1 MDANTA
7 GVTKVSRQNSCKR
20 SAIVN
25 VGSVMF
31 TPPNRSLR
39 RLRLEELLSKIE
51 QIEEQVS
58 LTLREYPHGHTL
70 ERQRLVLAIAKQVR
84 SHLMEQLRGGPRV
97 AVLGNDAEQPHLRL
111 VDDQQRS
118 SASES

>member
-1 MDANTA
+1 
-7 GVTKVSRQNSCKR
+7 
-20 SAIVN
+20 
-25 VGSVMF
+25 MF

-39 RLRLEELLSKIE
+39 RLKLEELLSKIE
-51 QIEEQVS
+51 QIEDQVS

-84 SHLMEQLRGGPRV
+84 SHLIEQLRGGPRV

-111 VDDQQRS
+111 VDEQQPS
-118 SASES
+118 SASEN